1 MIARNRRVSWL
12 ALAVSVPT
20 ISVEVR
26 KKPFVLR
33 FHLPGQSRDCHLTE
47 PLPSRE
53 DIARFTDFVDLARQT
68 GRHYDAEKLSAE
80 DAHKE
85 LLAAYE
91 ELSVAEEELRA
102 QAEAI
107 TEANR
112 QVEVE
117 RNRYRILFEFA
128 PDPYLVTDAN
138 GLIEQA
144 NTAAAEFL
152 GVPRPLLIG
161 KPMINFVDLRTRSEF
176 RAHLRALGASLRD
189 RMLLDLTVRAD
200 RLVPVEMTAAAL
212 PSHTDG
218 SQSYCWLLRD
228 MSSRRDSEESMLALN
243 RSLNA
248 RVAQRTRELEIALA
262 GEQAARKEAEA
273 ANRIK
278 SELFARLSHEF
289 RTPLHAVSGYLE
301 ILQQNIHG
309 GLNADQRKDV
319 DRIHQAQEHLMALVN
334 MILDFAKLE
343 GGLVELQMAEIP
355 IEETLRGA
363 EALVSPQFAKKGV
376 SYTHRPGDPSLSVFA
391 DREKVQQIIVNLLAN
406 AVKFTPPGGAVDLD
420 WRVENDTVMVRVRD
434 TGSGVPEEK
443 IEEIFEPFVQVRA
456 PGSLPSGGTGLGL
469 AISRDLARAM
479 GGDVRA
485 TSRLGVGSV
494 FTLTLPLRKRATTKL
509 SAPVTEN

>member
-1 MIARNRRVSWL
+1 
-12 ALAVSVPT
+12 
-20 ISVEVR
+20 
-26 KKPFVLR
+26 
-33 FHLPGQSRDCHLTE
+33 LTE
-47 PLPSRE
+47 PLPSRQ
-53 DIARFTDFVDLARQT
+53 DIARFTDFVELARDT
-68 GRHYDAEKLSAE
+68 RTRYDSEGMSVE
-80 DAHKE
+80 EAHE
-85 LLAAYE
+85 RLLTAYE

-102 QAEAI
+102 QQDAI
-107 TEANR
+107 QDAQR
-112 QVEVE
+112 QIEVE
-117 RNRYRILFEFA
+117 RNRYRALFEFA
-128 PDPYLVTDAN
+128 PDPYLVTDSS
-138 GLIEQA
+138 GTIEQA

-152 GVPRPLLIG
+152 GVPAALLIG
-161 KPMINFVDLRTRSEF
+161 KPMINFVDMRTRPEF
-176 RAHLRALGASLRD
+176 RAHVRALGTTVRD
-189 RMLLDLTVRAD
+189 RILIDLSTRDGRTLAVETTV
-200 RLVPVEMTAAAL
+200 AAL
-212 PSHTDG
+212 PAHAGHDC
-218 SQSYCWLLRD
+218 YCWLLRD
-228 MSSRRDSEESMLALN
+228 MSTSRDREESMLALN

-309 GLNADQRKDV
+309 GLNEDQRKDV
-319 DRIHQAQEHLMALVN
+319 DRIHQAQEHLMTLVN

-343 GGLVELQMAEIP
+343 GGLVELSMAEIP

-363 EALVSPQFAKKGV
+363 EALVAPQFAKKGV
-376 SYTHRPGDPSLSVFA
+376 VYTHRPGDSALTVFA

-406 AVKFTPPGGAVDLD
+406 AVKFTPPGGSVELD

-456 PGSLPSGGTGLGL
+456 PGSMPSGGTGLGL
-469 AISRDLARAM
+469 PISRDLARAM

-485 TSRLGVGSV
+485 TSRLSVGSV
-494 FTLTLPLRKRATTKL
+494 FTLTLPLRKHTSAKL
-509 SAPVTEN
+509 SAPATEN

>member
-1 MIARNRRVSWL
+1 
-12 ALAVSVPT
+12 
-20 ISVEVR
+20 
-26 KKPFVLR
+26 
-33 FHLPGQSRDCHLTE
+33 LTE
-47 PLPSRE
+47 PLPSRD
-53 DIARFTDFVDLARQT
+53 DIARLSSFVDLARET
-68 GRHYDAEKLSAE
+68 GSQYAADGLSAE
-80 DAHKE
+80 EAHRQ
-85 LLAAYE
+85 LLAAFE
-91 ELSVAEEELRA
+91 ELSVAQEELHA
-102 QAEAI
+102 QADALAD
-107 TEANR
+107 ANR

-117 RNRYRILFEFA
+117 RNRYRTLFDFA

-138 GLIEQA
+138 GIIEQA
-144 NTAAAEFL
+144 NTAAVEFL
-152 GVPRPLLIG
+152 GVPSMLLLR
-161 KPMINFVDLRTRSEF
+161 KPMINFVDLRTRAEF
-176 RAHLRALGASLRD
+176 RAHIRALGGSRRA
-189 RMLLDLTVRAD
+189 RMLIDLTVRD
-200 RLVPVEMTAAAL
+200 GRSVPVEMTAAAI
-212 PSHTDG
+212 PSRSDG
-218 SQSYCWLLRD
+218 LSCYCWLLRD
-228 MSSRRDSEESMLALN
+228 MSTRRDSEESMLALN

-309 GLNADQRKDV
+309 GLNDDQRKDV

-363 EALVSPQFAKKGV
+363 EAMVSPQFAKKGV
-376 SYTHRPGDPSLSVFA
+376 TYTHRPGDPTLSVFA

-406 AVKFTPPGGAVDLD
+406 AVKFTPPGGSVELD
-420 WRVENDTVMVRVRD
+420 WRVENENVLVRVRD

-494 FTLTLPLRKRATTKL
+494 FTLTLPLRKHASTKL

>member
-1 MIARNRRVSWL
+1 M
-12 ALAVSVPT
+12 
-20 ISVEVR
+20 
-26 KKPFVLR
+26 
-33 FHLPGQSRDCHLTE
+33 
-47 PLPSRE
+47 
-53 DIARFTDFVDLARQT
+53 
-68 GRHYDAEKLSAE
+68 
-80 DAHKE
+80 
-85 LLAAYE
+85 AAYE

-102 QAEAI
+102 QHEAI
-107 TEANR
+107 VEA
-112 QVEVE
+112 QTQLDVE
-117 RNRYRILFEFA
+117 RRRYHTLFELA
-128 PDPYLVTDAN
+128 PDPFLITDED
-138 GLIEQA
+138 GVVEQA

-152 GVPRPLLIG
+152 GVPAALLIG
-161 KPMINFVDLRTRSEF
+161 KPLINFVDVRARADF
-176 RAHLRALGASLRD
+176 RAYVRGLASALRID
-189 RMLLDLTVRAD
+189 KLLIDLTVRD
-200 RLVPVEMTAAAL
+200 GRTVPAETSIAVVQ
-212 PSHTDG
+212 
-218 SQSYCWLLRD
+218 SQRTHPPSYCWLLRD
-228 MSSRRDSEESMLALN
+228 MSTRRDSEESMLALN

-262 GEQAARKEAEA
+262 GEQAARREAET

-309 GLNADQRKDV
+309 GLNEDQRKDV

-343 GGLVELQMAEIP
+343 GGLVELSMGEIP

-363 EALVSPQFAKKGV
+363 EALLIPQFAKKGV
-376 SYTHRPGDPSLSVFA
+376 TYTHRSGDPTLTVFA

-406 AVKFTPPGGAVDLD
+406 AVKFTPPGGSVDLE
-420 WRVENDTVMVRVRD
+420 WRVEDENLIVRVRD

-485 TSRLGVGSV
+485 TSRLGAGSV
-494 FTLTLPLRKRATTKL
+494 FIVTLPLRKRPTKL
-509 SAPVTEN
+509 SAPATEN